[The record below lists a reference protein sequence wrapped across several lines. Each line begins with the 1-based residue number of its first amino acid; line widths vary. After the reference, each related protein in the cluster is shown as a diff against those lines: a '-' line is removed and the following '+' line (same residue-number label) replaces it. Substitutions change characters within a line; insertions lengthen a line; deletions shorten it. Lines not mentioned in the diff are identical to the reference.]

1 MFVYR
6 TVFVSVTQPHVWFGL
21 GLQPGLADV
30 SQLLPRATAAD
41 AAGLDVVSIPD
52 HPNYANQIDA
62 YAALGMVLGAT
73 RRISGVVNLTNI
85 GIRSAPLLAR
95 TVASLSALSNRRIV
109 LGVGA
114 GSLWDE
120 LARLGVAPRSPA
132 ESVQAMEETITVV
145 RALTGGGQPVDFA
158 GRFYQLREA
167 DPSPEPTPAI
177 WTGSQG
183 PRSLAVTGRLA
194 DGWIPAH
201 AADWRSSLV
210 ATSRPLIDAA
220 AAAAG
225 RAPSDV
231 VTIYNLGGPL
241 TDRAAPKT
249 RDDDGRWI
257 GGSVDQWVDEL
268 TSAVLDYDAAGLCY
282 LPSGQ
287 PESALQRWMHEVVPE
302 VRRAISGSHGGGGN
316 GGCFSSSSNAGSS
329 PSPGGAGRV
338 GM

>member
-1 MFVYR
+1 
-6 TVFVSVTQPHVWFGL
+6 
-21 GLQPGLADV
+21 
-30 SQLLPRATAAD
+30 
-41 AAGLDVVSIPD
+41 
-52 HPNYANQIDA
+52 
-62 YAALGMVLGAT
+62 
-73 RRISGVVNLTNI
+73 
-85 GIRSAPLLAR
+85 LLAR
-95 TVASLSALSNRRIV
+95 TVASLSALSDRRIV

-120 LARLGVAPRSPA
+120 LARLGVTPRSPA
-132 ESVQAMEETITVV
+132 ESVQAMEETIKVV

-201 AADWRSSLV
+201 AADWRSPLV

-231 VTIYNLGGPL
+231 VTIYNLGGTV
-241 TDRAAPKT
+241 TDRAVPKT
-249 RDDDGRWI
+249 RDEDGRWI

-268 TSAVLDYDAAGLCY
+268 TSAVLEYDAAGLCY
-282 LPSGQ
+282 LPGGQ
-287 PESALQRWMHEVVPE
+287 PASAIQRWMHEVVPE
-302 VRRAISGSHGGGGN
+302 VRRAISGAHGGGGS
-316 GGCFSSSSNAGSS
+316 GGCFSNSSNAGSS

>member
-1 MFVYR
+1 MFVFINR
-6 TVFVSVTQPHVWFGL
+6 PQVRFGL

-30 SQLLPRATAAD
+30 RQLLPRATAAD
-41 AAGLDVVSIPD
+41 DAGLDIVSIPD
-52 HPNYANQIDA
+52 HPNYADQIDA

-95 TVASLSALSNRRIV
+95 TVASLSALADRRIV
-109 LGVGA
+109 LGIGA

-120 LARLGVAPRSPA
+120 LARLGVPPRSPA

-145 RALTGGGQPVDFA
+145 RALTGGGPPVDFT
-158 GRFYQLREA
+158 GRFYQLRQA
-167 DPSPEPTPAI
+167 DPSPEPTPSI

-201 AADWRSSLV
+201 AADWRSALV
-210 ATSRPLIDAA
+210 ATSRPLIDEA

-225 RAPSDV
+225 RAPYEV
-231 VTIYNLGGPL
+231 ATIYNLGGRL
-241 TDRAAPKT
+241 TGRAVPKT
-249 RDDDGRWI
+249 RDEDGRWI

-268 TSAVLDYDAAGLCY
+268 TSAVLDYDAAGLIY
-282 LPSGQ
+282 LPGGQ
-287 PESALQRWMHEVVPE
+287 PESAIQRWMHEVVPE
-302 VRRAISGSHGGGGN
+302 VRRAITESHGGGGS
-316 GGCFSSSSNAGSS
+316 GGCFSNSSNAGSS
-329 PSPGGAGRV
+329 PSPGGDGRV